1 MKKPTKA
8 MLVTTEGDCRMVRL
22 ERTMQINE
30 FIGCAFFDVV
40 RLGEGADMFIDDTG
54 LLTDAPANMVASA
67 IAVSITGKPY
77 ELRGDVLILGGNDQT
92 GETEDCP
99 NWVVS
104 LVSASDVA
112 ARQFVSSIICDVTD
126 FRNKNKEGGQGAN

>member
-30 FIGCAFFDVV
+30 YIGCEFFDVI
-40 RLGEGADMFIDDTG
+40 RLGDGADMFIDDTG
-54 LLTDAPANMVASA
+54 LLTDAAANMVASA
-67 IAVSITGKPY
+67 IAVSVTGKPY

-99 NWVVS
+99 DWVVS
-104 LVSASDVA
+104 MVNASDVA
-112 ARQFVSSIICDVTD
+112 ARQFVATIINDVTG
-126 FRNKNKEGGQGAN
+126 FRNKHEEGGQGAN